1 MSEIT
6 EIKEVTAN
14 KKVFQGIVLSNK
26 TDKTITVKVER
37 QVKHPL
43 YRKYYKQSKKLVAHD
58 ENNDCNEGDTVRV
71 KESRPLSKTKRWTLV
86 EIVERAK

>member
-1 MSEIT
+1 MTDTT

>member
-1 MSEIT
+1 MSETT
-6 EIKEVTAN
+6 ELKEVTAN
-14 KKVFQGIVLSNK
+14 KKVFQGVVLSNK